1 MKAIYSIR
9 DLAIAKDVVAT
20 FGRIDQFGVSLIS
33 DSDMAWAEE
42 VIAFFKS
49 LYYRARSFV
58 GDWCARIK
66 LAWLYAKGLI
76 SDVVSEVAKKLQRK
90 VAKFGGRVLP
100 DGSILL
106 GTDVGKYQPLTM
118 KTHVKRYFSSK

>member
-1 MKAIYSIR
+1 MKTVYGIT
-9 DLAIAKDVVAT
+9 DLGIAKQVMAMQGHIDRFGDSLVSAT
-20 FGRIDQFGVSLIS
+20 DI
-33 DSDMAWAEE
+33 AWAEA

-49 LYYRARSFV
+49 LYDRARSFV
-58 GDWCARIK
+58 GDWCARVK
-66 LAWLYAKGLI
+66 LAWMYAKGLI

-106 GTDVGKYQPLTM
+106 GTDMGKYQPLTM
-118 KTHVKRYFSSK
+118 RTHVKRYFTSK